1 MRKYLHLQVILVA
14 GIALLAFGLFGYIAW
29 ATPQAPIGTPGDELA
44 HDNMIAYREA
54 VAKCDAQGHCSI
66 DFGSEPPVMA
76 GRYIGGY
83 LISFRTC
90 QTYTCA
96 GVECTCADEDGDGTF
111 TSGFGI
117 LMYDN
122 ATGKV
127 SVLIPLD
134 GEDLYNMHD
143 PNNDPLAHYLPE
155 WMHHDWAAKLLW
167 TEWNLNNNGSG
178 TEGEESGFAYKFAGL
193 VGGCDYSADTGLPCG
208 RVFLEHLIQLRAR
221 SN

>member
-1 MRKYLHLQVILVA
+1 MKKTLPLQALLVA
-14 GIALLAFGLFGYIAW
+14 GIALLAFGLFGYVAW
-29 ATPQAPIGTPGDELA
+29 ATPQTPIGTPGAELA
-44 HDNMIAYREA
+44 QDNMIAYRQA
-54 VAKCDAQGHCSI
+54 TATCTGDGCDITFST
-66 DFGSEPPVMA
+66 EPVVA

-96 GVECTCADEDGDGTF
+96 GVECTCNLEEEGGDGTF

-122 ATGKV
+122 STGKV

-143 PNNDPLAHYLPE
+143 DDQHLPHLLPE
-155 WMHHDWAAKLLW
+155 WMHLDWGAKLLW